1 MRWEYRLR
9 MIDPELGTGAEA
21 RAELCMRSARDGDEV
36 PLLGMFDEAVVW
48 LVARGQEAQWGPD
61 PWSGDEKGCHA
72 VRSMIEGG
80 GLRLLECAGRV
91 VGALQIGPTPE
102 YAKPVD
108 VPEAV
113 CPSGSHFS
121 RLRWQGARDVADRGG
136 GGIGAAPAAGLLRV
150 DCWAGAPK
158 LIAWYERHGFVR
170 SDMFVVDGWQG
181 QVLEPAM

>member
-1 MRWEYRLR
+1 M
-9 MIDPELGTGAEA
+9 
-21 RAELCMRSARDGDEV
+21 
-36 PLLGMFDEAVVW
+36 
-48 LVARGQEAQWGPD
+48 GPD
-61 PWSGDEKGCHA
+61 PWSGDEKGRHA

-108 VPEAV
+108 VRGLYVLLVLTSRVCAGRGLGTLLIEEAV
-113 CPSGSHFS
+113 E
-121 RLRWQGARDVADRGG
+121 LARRR
-136 GGIGAAPAAGLLRV
+136 AAGLLRV

-181 QVLEPAM
+181 QVLERAM